1 MRTAKFLTAF
11 GLVAALSVAGF
22 AMPAAAQQGGVNIR
36 GTIAA
41 IDAGVLTIA
50 TRDGKTEKIELA
62 ENVPVATTKPFSMA
76 EVKPGMVLAA
86 TTMQRADGR
95 IIAIDLRPIPATANQ
110 GLSPYDLQPGSTMT
124 NAALDGMVQSA
135 AGQELTLNYKTG
147 IVKVLITPATAMS
160 QSAPG
165 TRADLKVG
173 ETVYIPMRPDAAGKL
188 AAVRV
193 QVSKD
198 GVKPTQ

>member
-1 MRTAKFLTAF
+1 MARARFPAFLAVAM
-11 GLVAALSVAGF
+11 LVAGGAL
-22 AMPAAAQQGGVNIR
+22 AQQANVNVR
-36 GTIAA
+36 GTIKSF
-41 IDAGVLTIA
+41 DGNVLTVA
-50 TRDGKTEKIELA
+50 ERSGNEVKIDLPES
-62 ENVPVATTKPFSMA
+62 VPVSSTKAFSMA
-76 EVKPGMVLAA
+76 DVKPGMVLAA

-124 NAALDGMVQSA
+124 NASLDGLVESA
-135 AGQELTLNYKTG
+135 AGQELTMNYKTG
-147 IVKVLITPATAMS
+147 SVKVLVTPNTAMS
-160 QSAPG
+160 QAAPG
-165 TRADLKVG
+165 TRADLKPG
-173 ETVYIPMRPDAAGKL
+173 ETVYVAMRPDANGKP